1 MTPSIGSLVV
11 RYRFALTILSL
22 IMAGAMAW
30 GMQFSTFDGTTDSIL
45 SEGDPYK
52 AEVDQARID
61 FPPSTSMLVAFE
73 VPGDIFTFKT
83 LRAIEELTQRYIEVD
98 SALAVSSILNYR
110 LNESDKQTYGRT
122 YLIPEL
128 DTLSEPD
135 LVQIKEIA
143 LADED
148 LVKSLLSPQGDFTIA
163 SIKFKVSED
172 TAEKRLAVA
181 ESAVALRDSIREK
194 FPEVGLYIIG
204 GPMFERDSHLASVKD
219 NQILFPL
226 VMFVGLV
233 LLWFCLRSLMSAFSL
248 FVLTAVTLAVTLGS
262 HALLGIPLNQI
273 SRLGPLVV
281 AVIAMAD
288 GIHIVSVY
296 AQGLLRGLDKES
308 AMVESLNINF
318 TPIALATITTTMGFL
333 SLNFS
338 SAPTIYGFGI
348 IIAIGV

>member
-128 DTLSEPD
+128 DTLSEAD

-148 LVKSLLSPQGDFTIA
+148 LVESLLSPQGDFTIA

-181 ESAVALRDSIREK
+181 ESAVAL
-194 FPEVGLYIIG
+194 
-204 GPMFERDSHLASVKD
+204 
-219 NQILFPL
+219 
-226 VMFVGLV
+226 
-233 LLWFCLRSLMSAFSL
+233 
-248 FVLTAVTLAVTLGS
+248 
-262 HALLGIPLNQI
+262 
-273 SRLGPLVV
+273 
-281 AVIAMAD
+281 
-288 GIHIVSVY
+288 
-296 AQGLLRGLDKES
+296 
-308 AMVESLNINF
+308 
-318 TPIALATITTTMGFL
+318 
-333 SLNFS
+333 
-338 SAPTIYGFGI
+338 
-348 IIAIGV
+348 